1 MAASIPVK
9 LNKDGGHHNLSHN
22 LSPIWTNLL
31 RSRIRGRDLVEV
43 RNSHHRLPELT
54 TSGVDVT
61 TSHVTKDSAE
71 LESL

>member
-1 MAASIPVK
+1 MAASILVK
-9 LNKDGGHHNLSHN
+9 LNKDGGHHNLS
-22 LSPIWTNLL
+22 PIWTNL

-71 LESL
+71 FESL

>member
-1 MAASIPVK
+1 MAASILVK
-9 LNKDGGHHNLSHN
+9 LNKDGGRHN

-71 LESL
+71 FESI

>member
-1 MAASIPVK
+1 MAASILVK
-9 LNKDGGHHNLSHN
+9 LNKDGGRHN
-22 LSPIWTNLL
+22 LSPIRTNLL

-71 LESL
+71 FESL

>member
-1 MAASIPVK
+1 MVASILVK
-9 LNKDGGHHNLSHN
+9 LNKDGGHQN

-54 TSGVDVT
+54 FSGVDVT

-71 LESL
+71 FESL